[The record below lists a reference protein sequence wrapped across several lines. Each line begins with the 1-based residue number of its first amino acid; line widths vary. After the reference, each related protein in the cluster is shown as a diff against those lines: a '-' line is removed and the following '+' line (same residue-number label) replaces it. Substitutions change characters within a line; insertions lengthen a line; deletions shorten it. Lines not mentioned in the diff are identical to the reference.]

1 MSVVLLLA
9 LATGPTASFE
19 YEKGGWIITRV
30 MKDGKPAGTCEIKV
44 YSGGTSPPLVNGE
57 TEDGVGH
64 IPPLP
69 GNAGLVGITIDG
81 KECDLIPLSVKDGEV
96 SPPRVLLTFG
106 TRPCCVGATK
116 KPEEPAPPAARQLPP
131 LFYFFLGGSVLLG
144 VAALVLML
152 RGPKARGTREG
163 AEE

>member
-1 MSVVLLLA
+1 MSVVVLLA
-9 LATGPTASFE
+9 LATGPTASFQ
-19 YEKGGWIITRV
+19 YEDGDLITRV
-30 MKDGKPAGTCEIKV
+30 MKDGQPAGTCFIKV
-44 YSGGTSPPLVNGE
+44 YTGDTSPSLVEGETVNGY
-57 TEDGVGH
+57 GRF
-64 IPPLP
+64 PLP
-69 GNAGLVGITIDG
+69 EQGRLLGITIDG

-116 KPEEPAPPAARQLPP
+116 KPEELAPPAARQLPP

-152 RGPKARGTREG
+152 RGGPAKESEPQSR
-163 AEE
+163 